1 MPIARIS
8 NHVGLAVCA
17 CIALLLCGCQQS
29 SPPSPAVPV
38 SQRTT
43 VSSAPPAFS
52 PAHVQSLP
60 LYRQAESACQ
70 RKQYAQAATLLAR
83 LATDT
88 TLSAQERTFC
98 REQQAICLRD
108 AGLPVPASVS
118 AVSSTLPAAPSTAPA
133 HPLTPEQ
140 ADCGPRALH
149 LVCERLGVSASVP
162 NLRKAAGTTGEGTTM
177 AGLTAAAKGMGLK
190 AEGVQVSREALPRVG
205 MPALAWVDQDHYVA
219 VLSMSGEG
227 ESGTAVI
234 HDPNTASAVTIPQE
248 QLLRLCGG
256 YLLLVHR

>member
-1 MPIARIS
+1 MRVTLLPPYWRFA
-8 NHVGLAVCA
+8 VGA
-17 CIALLLCGCQQS
+17 CFALLLSGCQHS
-29 SPPSPAVPV
+29 SPLSPAVPV

-43 VSSAPPAFS
+43 VSSAPAAFS

-70 RKQYAQAATLLAR
+70 RKQYAQAATLLSR

-88 TLSAQERTFC
+88 TLSAQERAFC

-108 AGLPVPASVS
+108 AGLPVPAYV
-118 AVSSTLPAAPSTAPA
+118 ASTLPAASPVTAAPA

-149 LVCERLGVSASVP
+149 LVCQRLGVSASVSD
-162 NLRKAAGTTGEGTTM
+162 LRKAAGTTGEGTTM
-177 AGLTAAAKGMGLK
+177 AGLTAAAKGVGLK
-190 AEGVQVSREALPRVG
+190 AEGVQVSREALARVE
-205 MPALAWVDQDHYVA
+205 MPALAWVNQDHYVA
-219 VLSMSGEG
+219 VLSISGEG

-234 HDPNTASAVTIPQE
+234 HDPNAASAVTIPQE